1 MEEEGVIE
9 RYVEVL
15 KKEKIGKGLKFLKR
29 IRIDKKDEE
38 KIKKLENEIMRMK
51 KVMEWYLMMGD
62 YDEMIRGVE
71 KDIEDYRSLK

>member
-1 MEEEGVIE
+1 M
-9 RYVEVL
+9 EVL

-51 KVMEWYLMMGD
+51 KVME
-62 YDEMIRGVE
+62 
-71 KDIEDYRSLK
+71 